1 MEVMKMTRI
10 WKIIAVAAS
19 AGYMFQFA
27 GCFQENGIGN
37 TMFKVGGQLQALI
50 NQYLPFLTTT

>member
-1 MEVMKMTRI
+1 MTRI

-37 TMFKVGGQLQALI
+37 TMFKIGGQLQALI